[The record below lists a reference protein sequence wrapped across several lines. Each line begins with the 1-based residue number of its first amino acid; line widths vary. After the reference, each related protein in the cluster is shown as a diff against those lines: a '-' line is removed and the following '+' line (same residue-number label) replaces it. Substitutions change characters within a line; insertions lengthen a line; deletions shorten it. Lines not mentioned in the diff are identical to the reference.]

1 MYTCV
6 PCDQDW
12 CPNCFAM
19 IMQNKTTLKSVFIED
34 KEAITEGQ
42 VFVVQNFDQRITR
55 PEFDEKFNDIK
66 DLIAKI
72 KLINLDAKPVD
83 DTAIAEKENS
93 VKLDEENV
101 DEKADEKVNEKVEE

>member
-19 IMQNKTTLKSVFIED
+19 IMQNKTSLKSVFIED
-34 KEAITEGQ
+34 KDAITDGQ
-42 VFVVQNFDQRITR
+42 VFVVQNFEERITQ
-55 PEFDEKFNDIK
+55 PQFDDKFSDIK

-72 KLINLDAKPVD
+72 KQIDLNAKPVD
-83 DTAIAEKENS
+83 DTVIQ
-93 VKLDEENV
+93 
-101 DEKADEKVNEKVEE
+101 